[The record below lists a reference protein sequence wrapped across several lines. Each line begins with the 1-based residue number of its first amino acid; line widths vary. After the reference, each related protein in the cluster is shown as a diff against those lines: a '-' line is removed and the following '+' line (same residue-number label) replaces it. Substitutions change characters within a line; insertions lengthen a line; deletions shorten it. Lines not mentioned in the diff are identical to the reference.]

1 MRPSSAGTV
10 VVGAVTGSDC
20 TGRLQGTAVYGGVVK
35 IADFGISKMLSGGD
49 KLVDTAGTP
58 AFMSP
63 ELCDGKQYSGRL
75 ADVWAFGGTMFM
87 LRFGRPPFLAPQV
100 LQLYYKIINDPLEF
114 PADAAPVASWK
125 RILVCVSR
133 AGSSIECSVE
143 LGEPGRSSDLSLT

>member
-1 MRPSSAGTV
+1 MLL
-10 VVGAVTGSDC
+10 DC
-20 TGRLQGTAVYGGVVK
+20 GLHAK

-87 LRFGRPPFLAPQV
+87 LRFGRPPFLV
-100 LQLYYKIINDPLEF
+100 F
-114 PADAAPVASWK
+114 V
-125 RILVCVSR
+125 
-133 AGSSIECSVE
+133 
-143 LGEPGRSSDLSLT
+143 LGEVIHCAWIIQS